1 MAITVRMRDLAN
13 LNLVVLGFGFR
24 LKPIFAIAPADLK
37 NTKVVKSDSKIQTM

>member
-37 NTKVVKSDSKIQTM
+37 NTKWSKVTQKFRR